1 MRVAEIEKIRDLVV
15 GGVPPACRRHDDD
28 AARGVCKHD
37 LAHAGKARAVTQRRA
52 AEFCDLQHKPPSFRE

>member
-37 LAHAGKARAVTQRRA
+37 LAHAGKPALSHSDEPPNFVT
-52 AEFCDLQHKPPSFRE
+52 FS